1 MEPCSA
7 PSLTAVPTRP
17 CGCSAQ
23 PAEQTVFEYRPIL
36 EREAGR
42 ERAMRPEYGMSFDP
56 MPHASGEAPIFMLS
70 LGWAAFVVFVLL
82 SRRRPYVLRLGL
94 AGPPSSPVLV
104 GGVPGS
110 STSTSTSTS
119 ATWTTASPACGTT

>member
-1 MEPCSA
+1 MKPCSA

-23 PAEQTVFEYRPIL
+23 PVEQTVFEYRRIL

-42 ERAMRPEYGMSFDP
+42 ERASRPEYGMSFDP
-56 MPHASGEAPIFMLS
+56 VPHASGDAPIFMLS

-82 SRRRPYVLRLGL
+82 SRRRRPYVLTLGL
-94 AGPPSSPVLV
+94 AGPPSPPVLV
-104 GGVPGS
+104 RGVPVS
-110 STSTSTSTS
+110 STNTS